1 MSSQGSGQKRSAI
14 GAANSSLPLQWMGE
28 GDLPVRKIL
37 ILKFSSLGDVIQ
49 ALPVAA
55 GLRRRWPS
63 AEIHWMAFGPYRDL
77 LANHPA
83 IDRFVEFPRRRETP
97 GGLFRDLAR
106 CVAAVRQ
113 ERYDL
118 LLDMQGL
125 LRSGLLCF
133 LSGAKRRI
141 GPWNGREGSIL
152 LYRERVMPP
161 PPPAQ
166 ERYLAFLRYLR
177 VPAGP
182 PDYGLKAEP
191 LDIPG
196 LRKGAYVVLH
206 PYARWK
212 TKLWPW
218 RYYGELVRSLPHL
231 SFVVMGIGPWFPLE
245 EKNVVDLRGP
255 IPLQRMMA
263 LLGNAAAT
271 IGPDS
276 GPAHLA
282 AALGVPTLML
292 FGPTDWRE
300 SAAVG
305 ENVRVL
311 SAGTTCAPC
320 WRTTCPQ
327 PRPVAC
333 LSDIPPARVRQEL
346 EEICAESL
354 QMAR

>member
-1 MSSQGSGQKRSAI
+1 M
-14 GAANSSLPLQWMGE
+14 
-28 GDLPVRKIL
+28 RKIL

-49 ALPVAA
+49 ALPVAG

-63 AEIHWMAFGPYRDL
+63 AEIHWMAFGAYRDL

-83 IDRFVEFPRRRETP
+83 IDRFLEFPRRRKTL
-97 GGLFRDLAR
+97 GALLRDLAR
-106 CVAAVRQ
+106 CLASVRQ
-113 ERYDL
+113 EHYDL

-152 LYRERVMPP
+152 FYRERVMPP
-161 PPPAQ
+161 PPPAR

-182 PDYGLKAEP
+182 LDYGLRAGP

-196 LRKGAYVVLH
+196 LRKGGYVVLH

-218 RYYGELVRSLPHL
+218 RYYGELARSLPQVR
-231 SFVVMGIGPWFPLE
+231 FVVIGIGPWFPLE
-245 EKNVVDLRGP
+245 EKNVVDLRGH
-255 IPLQRMMA
+255 LSNDRMKA

-271 IGPDS
+271 VGPDS

-282 AALGVPTLML
+282 AALGVPTLVL

-305 ENVRVL
+305 KDVRVL
-311 SAGTTCAPC
+311 SAPTTCAPC
-320 WRTTCPQ
+320 WRTRCPQ
-327 PRPVAC
+327 ARSVAC
-333 LSDIPPARVRQEL
+333 LSDIAPTRIREEL
-346 EEICAESL
+346 KEICETAS
-354 QMAR
+354 QMARQMLL

>member
-1 MSSQGSGQKRSAI
+1 MNVGISSPWTERI
-14 GAANSSLPLQWMGE
+14 RE
-28 GDLPVRKIL
+28 EDLPVHKIL
-37 ILKFSSLGDVIQ
+37 VLKFSSLGDVVQ

-63 AEIHWMAFGPYRDL
+63 AQIHWMAFEAYRDL
-77 LANHPA
+77 LTNHPA

-97 GGLFRDLAR
+97 GGLLRDLAR
-106 CVAAVRQ
+106 CLASVRG
-113 ERYDL
+113 EHYDL

-125 LRSGLLCF
+125 LRSGLLC
-133 LSGAKRRI
+133 LWSGARRRI
-141 GPWNGREGSIL
+141 GPWNGREGSIV

-182 PDYGLKAEP
+182 LDYGLRAGP

-218 RYYGELVRSLPHL
+218 RYYRELVRSLPHL
-231 SFVVMGIGPWFPLE
+231 FFVAMGMGPWFPLE
-245 EKNVVDLRGP
+245 EHNMLDLRGALP
-255 IPLQRMMA
+255 MRRMMA

-271 IGPDS
+271 VGPDS

-282 AALGVPTLML
+282 AALGVPTLIL

-305 ENVRVL
+305 ENVHVL
-311 SAGTTCAPC
+311 SAAAPCAPC
-320 WRTTCPQ
+320 WRTSCPQ
-327 PRPVAC
+327 KRPVAC
-333 LSDIPPARVRQEL
+333 LADIRPTRVGEEL
-346 EEICAESL
+346 EAICAKTL
-354 QMAR
+354 QVAQ